1 MKNLITLVNA
11 FVADESGQDLVEY
24 SLVAALL
31 SASAVATLKSL
42 ATAIEGVFTSL
53 TTTLTTA
60 V

>member
-1 MKNLITLVNA
+1 MKNIITLVNN

-31 SASAVATLKSL
+31 SAAAVATLKNL
-42 ATAIEGVFTSL
+42 ATAINGVFSSIEG
-53 TTTLTTA
+53 TLTSA